1 VVPALLILTL
11 YITLQ
16 PPAILFKSLNL
27 VEMPSQAK
35 YAIIYLAIFNFVLS
49 YIFEQTIAPLLAR
62 LVKRITLWRE
72 GASVSTSIETGF
84 NMRAIEAK
92 KAARWR
98 RQGKLYKAL
107 NTEMT

>member
-1 VVPALLILTL
+1 M
-11 YITLQ
+11 
-16 PPAILFKSLNL
+16 LFKSLNL
-27 VEMPSQAK
+27 VELPYDGKM
-35 YAIIYLAIFNFVLS
+35 AIIYLAVLNFFAS
-49 YIFEQTIAPLLAR
+49 YIFEQTLAPLLAR

-72 GASVSTSIETGF
+72 GADVSSSIEAGT

-107 NTEMT
+107 NVEMI